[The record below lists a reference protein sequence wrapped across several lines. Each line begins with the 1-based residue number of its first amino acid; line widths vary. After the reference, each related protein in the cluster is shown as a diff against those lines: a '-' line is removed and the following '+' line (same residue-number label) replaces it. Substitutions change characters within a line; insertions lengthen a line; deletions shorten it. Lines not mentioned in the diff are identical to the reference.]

1 MGLSTYAELQE
12 AVVDWLN
19 KPDVAQSVPTLIS
32 LAEADIN
39 RRLRHIKMQKRSV
52 ASIDTQYYAVPS
64 DWLETLR
71 FSTTGEGSTQL
82 DLISHAE
89 LLDRSSRARGTA
101 GKPLY
106 YAMTGTEFELY
117 PAPDATYSSELV
129 YYGRIPALADD
140 NTSNWLLTEAPDVY
154 LYGALTHSAPFLGED
169 ARLAVWSSMYTAAID
184 GLSAASESSLWGG
197 TGLKMNIRSY

>member
-1 MGLSTYAELQE
+1 MSLLTYADLQE
-12 AVVDWLN
+12 AVVNWLN

-52 ASIDTQYYAVPS
+52 ASIDTQYYGVPS
-64 DWLETLR
+64 DWLETVR
-71 FSTTGEGSTQL
+71 FSTTGRGSTQI
-82 DLISHAE
+82 DLISHAD
-89 LLDRSSRARGTA
+89 LLDRSSRASGAA
-101 GKPLY
+101 GKPIY

-117 PAPDATYSSELV
+117 PEPDGAYDSELV

-154 LYGALTHSAPFLGED
+154 LYGALVHSAPFLGED
-169 ARLAVWSSMYTAAID
+169 ARLSVWGSMYTAAID
-184 GLSAASESSLWGG
+184 GLSTASKGSLWGG
-197 TGLKMNIRSY
+197 TGLKMKIRS